1 MNVSENRKK
10 YYIWL
15 PTGEITQDRESSP
28 WNFEIEATDNEVIQL
43 RELFD
48 YNYSVGEENFY
59 RAHVPYLQYH
69 FDRENDKQD
78 ITLQKIFEMIH
89 QLGTEEGRRHI
100 ESMGILQA
108 KPTDDGLEY

>member
-15 PTGEITQDRESSP
+15 PNGQITQDRESSP
-28 WNFEIEATDNEVIQL
+28 WNFEIEATDNEVIKL

-78 ITLQKIFEMIH
+78 ITLQKIYEMIYA
-89 QLGTEEGRRHI
+89 LGTEEGRRHI